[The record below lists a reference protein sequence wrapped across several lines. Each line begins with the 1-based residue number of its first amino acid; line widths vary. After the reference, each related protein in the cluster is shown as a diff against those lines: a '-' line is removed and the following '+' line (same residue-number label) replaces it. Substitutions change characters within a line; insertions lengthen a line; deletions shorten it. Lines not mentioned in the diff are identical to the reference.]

1 MTPTHSPD
9 EPDSQPRHPGKDE
22 PVLPP
27 LRTGV
32 RVLLF
37 ALGGL
42 FLLLG
47 IVGVALPVVP
57 QIVPLALGVS
67 LLSLASDRLNR
78 RLRAFVMHRWPN
90 AWLGIQRVRSWLH
103 RRLS

>member
-1 MTPTHSPD
+1 MPQTESNPDPPSPPLVEQ
-9 EPDSQPRHPGKDE
+9 EPE
-22 PVLPP
+22 LPP

-32 RVLLF
+32 RILLF

-47 IVGVALPVVP
+47 IIGVLLPVVP
-57 QIVPLALGVS
+57 QIVPLALGAA

-78 RLRAFVMHRWPN
+78 RLRAFVMRRWPN
-90 AWLGIQRVRSWLH
+90 AWRRIQRVQAWLH
-103 RRLS
+103 HRLS